1 MVREGSGV
9 QFTPAAPLTP
19 KEYWASD
26 ARLIQADLRFTT
38 ERNAN
43 VRANTHKIRTERS
56 RPVLTKKGPPIYD
69 RPLEF
74 AAGQWQP
81 TPQAFPTTF
90 LALPKCCCDQ
100 RGYGDSLL
108 QVFTP
113 TGTPSLRGLV
123 KVMAELTVE
132 ESDRGGLRLR
142 KYRPL
147 PPGGLAVEREEASAG
162 TLPATEAVAA
172 E

>member
-9 QFTPAAPLTP
+9 QFTPAAPLNP

-69 RPLEF
+69 GPFEF

-90 LALPKCCCDQ
+90 LALSKCRCNADVDDGLPTVSVDFPLTKKSTVPGANFA
-100 RGYGDSLL
+100 RKGFPSARLL
-108 QVFTP
+108 QRE
-113 TGTPSLRGLV
+113 LRENHTNEPQQI
-123 KVMAELTVE
+123 M
-132 ESDRGGLRLR
+132 RRLE
-142 KYRPL
+142 P
-147 PPGGLAVEREEASAG
+147 
-162 TLPATEAVAA
+162 
-172 E
+172 